1 MTVLHFLHTFQI
13 FEILRCIIYI
23 PSAVDLLCD
32 IIEIKQFIILIF
44 LTQNLHTPLYLILS
58 SVYPPVIYCNRGCVC
73 FLLKTNTV
81 TCVLDFTSLFPSQGL
96 LIISIV
102 LYWIFNS
109 SIPYHLNMIDHPQSI
124 CPCASA
130 YSHHSVSTVSCSC
143 PYLSANFFR
152 RLQPLSHI
160 ANI

>member
-1 MTVLHFLHTFQI
+1 MLEDELTWKILLKIMDHYWSVILLSWFSIKLIFSIFLMTVLHFLHTFQI

-109 SIPYHLNMIDHPQSI
+109 SIPYHLNMI
-124 CPCASA
+124 
-130 YSHHSVSTVSCSC
+130 
-143 PYLSANFFR
+143 
-152 RLQPLSHI
+152 
-160 ANI
+160 